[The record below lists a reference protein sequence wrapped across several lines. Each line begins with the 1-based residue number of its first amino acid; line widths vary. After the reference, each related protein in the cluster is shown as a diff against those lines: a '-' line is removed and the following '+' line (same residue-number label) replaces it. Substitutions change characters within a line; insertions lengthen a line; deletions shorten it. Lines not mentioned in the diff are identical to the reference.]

1 MQYKISKRVVS
12 VKNTKRIAATV
23 AYINNCKYSYSP
35 GMVAFY
41 AAEETDTN
49 NALALYNKLI
59 QNTRYKMY
67 NKDSIE
73 PVGCGKSADLY
84 VLGLCYALLHSPGHG
99 ENIMLAAEKRAN
111 NVYSLGFASIQKIIL

>member
-41 AAEETDTN
+41 AAEEADINKAIT
-49 NALALYNKLI
+49 LYNKLI

-73 PVGCGKSADLY
+73 PVGCGKGADLY
-84 VLGLCYALLHSPGHG
+84 VLGLCYALLHSPDQG
-99 ENIMLAAEKRAN
+99 ESTMLVSEKRASN
-111 NVYSLGFASIQKIIL
+111 MYSLGFASIQKIIL

>member
-1 MQYKISKRVVS
+1 MRYKISKRVVS

-35 GMVAFY
+35 GIVAFY
-41 AAEETDTN
+41 AAEETDVD
-49 NALALYNKLI
+49 NALALYDKLI

-67 NKDSIE
+67 NKDSVELI
-73 PVGCGKSADLY
+73 GCGKAADLY
-84 VLGLCYALLHSPGHG
+84 ILGLCYALLHSPNQG
-99 ENIMLAAEKRAN
+99 ESNMLAAEKRAS

>member
-35 GMVAFY
+35 GIVAFY
-41 AAEETDTN
+41 AAEETDAN
-49 NALALYNKLI
+49 NALVLYDKLI

-73 PVGCGKSADLY
+73 PVGCGKGADLY
-84 VLGLCYALLHSPGHG
+84 VLGLCYALLHSPDQG
-99 ENIMLAAEKRAN
+99 EDVLIASEKRAN

>member
-1 MQYKISKRVVS
+1 MQYKISNRVVS

-41 AAEETDTN
+41 AAEETDAD
-49 NALALYNKLI
+49 NALALYDKLI

-73 PVGCGKSADLY
+73 PVGCGKAADLY
-84 VLGLCYALLHSPGHG
+84 VLGLCYALLHSPDQG
-99 ENIMLAAEKRAN
+99 EDVLIASEKRAN

>member
-1 MQYKISKRVVS
+1 MQYKISKRVIS

-35 GMVAFY
+35 GIVAFY
-41 AAEETDTN
+41 AAEETDANT
-49 NALALYNKLI
+49 ALALYDKLI

-67 NKDSIE
+67 NKDSVE
-73 PVGCGKSADLY
+73 LVGCGKNADLY
-84 VLGLCYALLHSPGHG
+84 VLGLCYALLHSPE
-99 ENIMLAAEKRAN
+99 ENADNIIAAEKRAN